1 MSHTERLT
9 LAATEVAQLRKRIA
23 ADAVL
28 LERSRILK
36 HWQSAR
42 LAATHAD
49 LLDQP
54 RYREATRFFLDDLYG
69 AEDFSRR
76 DAELE
81 RVLPVIARSLPDSAL
96 ATLADA
102 VELDALSEDLD
113 LELVRALGEA
123 GIDAIDE
130 AAYADAYRTSAS
142 REQRERQLDLV
153 LAIGR
158 SLDRLVRVPMLGMLL
173 GAMGGPARA
182 AGVAEVHDFL
192 LRGYR
197 AFKGIGGAS
206 EFLGRIDARERAIMR
221 LLHGGVRTGWTKP
234 LPP

>member
-9 LAATEVAQLRKRIA
+9 FAAAEVAQLRKRIA
-23 ADAVL
+23 ADAGL
-28 LERSRILK
+28 LERSRVLK

-42 LAATHAD
+42 LATTHAD

-54 RYREATRFFLDDLYG
+54 RYREAARFFLDDLYG
-69 AEDFSRR
+69 AKDFARR

-102 VELDALSEDLD
+102 IELDALSEDLD
-113 LELVRALGEA
+113 LEMVRALGEA
-123 GIDAIDE
+123 GIDVIDE
-130 AAYADAYRTSAS
+130 ASYADAYRTSS
-142 REQRERQLDLV
+142 PPEQRARQLDLV

-158 SLDRLVRVPMLGMLL
+158 SLDRLVRIPMLGMLL

-197 AFKGIGGAS
+197 AFRGIGGAS
-206 EFLGRIDARERAIMR
+206 EFLGRIDVRERSIMR
-221 LLHGGVRTGWTKP
+221 LLHGGARTGWTQP
-234 LPP
+234 LTP